1 MTSAGQ
7 PGRRSS
13 GAYDQALKILGERSA
28 PQLAALLIPDMR
40 LEGPLS
46 GELPAS
52 ERRVDWIW
60 RARFRDQPCVLHV
73 EFQLR
78 GKADMA
84 HRMFVY
90 GSRIVA
96 EYDLPPLSLLVYL
109 IQTKPLAMSP
119 YVVALPGKEIITHHF
134 DVVRLWELDPAPI
147 LTGGLSGLVP
157 IVPLM
162 RGARPEQLPT
172 LAEQVLELP
181 ELNALQRG
189 DLVSMLATFGALR
202 FPRIDIWE
210 VLRSSTML
218 SELMNEL
225 IQDSPFL
232 RKIHDDAEVHG
243 REEGREAGREA
254 GREEGRLLEARSMLR
269 EMAQA
274 RFPEISDADLAG
286 IDSIASVERL
296 HALIRATVSSDS
308 AQSLLLAVGEA
319 LG

>member
-1 MTSAGQ
+1 
-7 PGRRSS
+7 
-13 GAYDQALKILGERSA
+13 
-28 PQLAALLIPDMR
+28 
-40 LEGPLS
+40 
-46 GELPAS
+46 
-52 ERRVDWIW
+52 
-60 RARFRDQPCVLHV
+60 
-73 EFQLR
+73 
-78 GKADMA
+78 
-84 HRMFVY
+84 
-90 GSRIVA
+90 
-96 EYDLPPLSLLVYL
+96 
-109 IQTKPLAMSP
+109 MSP

-243 REEGREAGREA
+243 REEGREAGREEGREAGREA

-274 RFPEISDADLAG
+274 RFPEIRDADLAG